1 MRVVSGLSIAY
12 GPLEKWM
19 AFGSFVFQ
27 TATEIVFGRGRATEA
42 APRAAAFGRHALLV
56 HGANAER
63 TGWLDEDLARHGLA
77 VTRFAVAAEPDM
89 DRIEAGL
96 AAARAAG
103 ADVVIACGGGSV
115 IDAGKAIAALVPA
128 HGPMI
133 DYLEVVGSGR
143 RLEGD
148 PLPFLAV
155 PTTSGTGAEVTKNA
169 VIGVPAHRRK
179 VSLRDPRMLADAAI
193 VDPQL
198 TDFTPRGVTL
208 ESGLDAITQLIEPY
222 ISNRANA
229 MTDALCRGA
238 LPAGLAAL
246 RTLLEREDADARDA
260 LAFASLCGGL
270 ALANAGLGVVHG
282 LAGPLG
288 GLRDAAHGAICGT
301 LLPYAL
307 AANRDAVTE
316 PGHVRRV
323 EEVLGWIGSAFGTT
337 SGKALS
343 ALANWSRANGL
354 QTLSGMG
361 FIAADRQAAAEAAVT
376 SSSMKANP
384 VPLDPTTLVAILDAA
399 S

>member
-1 MRVVSGLSIAY
+1 
-12 GPLEKWM
+12 M
-19 AFGSFVFQ
+19 ALGSFVFQ
-27 TATEIVFGRGRATEA
+27 TATEIVFGRGKAVEA
-42 APRAAAFGRHALLV
+42 APRAAAFGRSVLLV

-63 TGWLDEDLARHGLA
+63 TNWLYEDLARHGLD
-77 VTRFAVAAEPDM
+77 VTRFSVAGEPDT
-89 DRIEAGL
+89 DLIEAGI
-96 AAARAAG
+96 AAARDAG
-103 ADVVIACGGGSV
+103 VDVVVSAGGGSV

-128 HGPMI
+128 RGPMI

-143 RLEGD
+143 RLEAY
-148 PLPFLAV
+148 PLPFIAL

-169 VIGVPAHRRK
+169 VIGVPVHRRK
-179 VSLRDPRMLADAAI
+179 VSLRDPRMLPDAAI
-193 VDPQL
+193 VDPAL

-208 ESGLDAITQLIEPY
+208 ESGLDAVTQLIEPY
-222 ISNRANA
+222 ICNRSNV
-229 MTDALCRGA
+229 MTDALCRDA
-238 LPAGLAAL
+238 LPKGLSAL
-246 RTLLEREDADARDA
+246 RTLLEQEDADARDA
-260 LAFASLCGGL
+260 LAWASLCGGIS
-270 ALANAGLGVVHG
+270 LANAGLGVVHG

-316 PGHVRRV
+316 PEHVRRV

-354 QTLSGMG
+354 QTLGGMG
-361 FIAADRQAAAEAAVT
+361 FTAADRQAAAEAAAT

-384 VPLDPTTLVAILDAA
+384 VPLDHATLMAILEAA